1 MDSTLEMMSRLSVR
15 QKAHV
20 DKLVTDIVRRSDR
33 PITLERGQDSFE
45 AREPCYL
52 PVEPDMEQGVF
63 GSELADMHMKFLS
76 LPGPRTDLALFA
88 DILNLAYTRKMT

>member
-1 MDSTLEMMSRLSVR
+1 MDSTFEMMSRLSGR
-15 QKAHV
+15 QKAHL
-20 DKLVTDIVRRSDR
+20 DRLVIDIVRRSDR
-33 PITLERGQDSFE
+33 PMTFAQGQDSFE
-45 AREPCYL
+45 AQVPCYL

-63 GSELADMHMKFLS
+63 GSELAELHRKFLT